1 MSEELGSGKRL
12 AKLGS
17 VNKQPYEQSEMYSK
31 LERHLLRGSFVLF
44 LTLHLAALLVIPLFR
59 PTTVPDEISIDIDL
73 LPDSM
78 VLDHALAPEQPEP
91 ANILPQLPKKFTL
104 QKPLPL
110 PIDPEPAPEL
120 AEAKPVNETPPPV
133 ADTRALTRPDEEN
146 VLKINEALQ
155 RLALEQLRA
164 QKSKEAKRTANL
176 SRKMQKA
183 ITSLNKLKDSG
194 ASATNYQAALR
205 VAITRNFILPDI
217 YDLKNANIE
226 VKLEIRIDARGNLLH
241 MRVLKSSRNKVFD
254 DLAMAA
260 VRNTAPFPLPP
271 QELIGK
277 QIIVIVTPLM
287 TG

>member
-1 MSEELGSGKRL
+1 MSEELARSKEV
-12 AKLGS
+12 AKLARG
-17 VNKQPYEQSEMYSK
+17 KTHPYEQSEMYSK

-44 LTLHLAALLVIPLFR
+44 LTLHLAALLVIPLFK
-59 PTTVPDEISIDIDL
+59 PIPVPDEISIDIDL
-73 LPDSM
+73 LPDS
-78 VLDHALAPEQPEP
+78 VALDHDHVPKQPEA

-104 QKPLPL
+104 QKPMPLPL
-110 PIDPEPAPEL
+110 DPEPAPEL
-120 AEAKPVNETPPPV
+120 AEAKPASETPPPV
-133 ADTRALTRPDEEN
+133 ADTRVRTSPNEEN

-164 QKSKEAKRTANL
+164 QKNKEAKRSAKL

-183 ITSLNKLKDSG
+183 TNTLNKLKERG
-194 ASATNYQAALR
+194 ALATNYQTALR

-241 MRVLKSSRNKVFD
+241 MRILKSSRNKVFD
-254 DLAMAA
+254 DLAMTA

-271 QELIGK
+271 QELIGQ